1 MTKKL
6 KNKIKIIM
14 GCKYG
19 EFIHTFILFSLIP
32 LVLCYSTKQVNLN
45 FFFFLH
51 ILQLMKKLF
60 PAPVPEENITSR
72 EDLSQD
78 KNDLESSVDSSDEN
92 EEEAIKV

>member
-1 MTKKL
+1 
-6 KNKIKIIM
+6 
-14 GCKYG
+14 
-19 EFIHTFILFSLIP
+19 
-32 LVLCYSTKQVNLN
+32 
-45 FFFFLH
+45 
-51 ILQLMKKLF
+51 MKKLF